1 MNRKLAAIAGIAI
14 AAGGMATVVTACG
27 TTTTVVRTVPGPT
40 KTVTHTVRV
49 PVPGP
54 TQTITVTPTP
64 AQSAPAQSA
73 PAQSAPTQSAPTP
86 TQQQSAPAPS
96 PTQQAHAGEV
106 YCTYERMLVAVCTN
120 GGYVMLPASA
130 YTQALAQNPNDPGA
144 VLSGWYPLSEVQ
156 G

>member
-14 AAGGMATVVTACG
+14 AGGIAAALTACG
-27 TTTTVVRTVPGPT
+27 TTTTVVRTVPGPS
-40 KTVTHTVRV
+40 KTVTPAGRV

-54 TQTITVTPTP
+54 TKTITVTPT
-64 AQSAPAQSA
+64 
-73 PAQSAPTQSAPTP
+73 PTQSAPTP
-86 TQQQSAPAPS
+86 TQQQQQPSSAPS

-106 YCTYERMLVAVCTN
+106 YCTYERMLVAACTN

>member
-1 MNRKLAAIAGIAI
+1 MNRKLADIAGIAI
-14 AAGGMATVVTACG
+14 AGGIAAAVTACG

-40 KTVTHTVRV
+40 KTVTPTARV

-54 TQTITVTPTP
+54 TKTITVTPTP
-64 AQSAPAQSA
+64 TQST
-73 PAQSAPTQSAPTP
+73 PTQPAPTP
-86 TQQQSAPAPS
+86 TQQQPSSAPS

-130 YTQALAQNPNDPGA
+130 YTRALAQDPSDPGA

>member
-14 AAGGMATVVTACG
+14 AAGIAAAATACG

-54 TQTITVTPTP
+54 TKTVTVTPAP
-64 AQSAPAQSA
+64 SAPT
-73 PAQSAPTQSAPTP
+73 QSAPTQSAPT
-86 TQQQSAPAPS
+86 

-120 GGYVMLPASA
+120 GGDVMLPASA

>member
-14 AAGGMATVVTACG
+14 AGGMATVVTACG

-64 AQSAPAQSA
+64 AQSAPA
-73 PAQSAPTQSAPTP
+73 QSAPTP

>member
-14 AAGGMATVVTACG
+14 AGGIAAAVTACG
-27 TTTTVVRTVPGPT
+27 TTTTVVRIVPGPT

-54 TQTITVTPTP
+54 TKTITVTPTTT
-64 AQSAPAQSA
+64 
-73 PAQSAPTQSAPTP
+73 QSAPTQSAPAS
-86 TQQQSAPAPS
+86 TQQQQPASAPS